1 MFFNEPL
8 CLSDGALLYADP
20 GQHVT
25 LPCVFTS
32 SAKYMSWYKQV
43 AGEKPQIMSS
53 FYKHSR
59 DAIGFFNQF
68 KDKNRFSAQTGEGFY
83 HLIISNVQESDSAMY
98 YCGQTSITTIEFHE
112 GIFLVLK
119 GIFHVFF
126 LMWTIYVA
134 IAKFV
139 AHFSLIVLENL
150 FLTCLIS
157 DSSALSFIRQPAS
170 DPVKQGDAVT
180 LSCTVHT
187 GTCDGE
193 HNVYWFKNSEESNP
207 GLIYANGGRNDK
219 CESKPMSQSLTCVY
233 NLQMTSLNRS
243 HAGTYYC
250 AVVACG
256 RILFGNGAKLQII
269 NEGKFLIGTLT
280 FTTLLAV
287 LIALSACFMKKRNS
301 CQSTESQATIS
312 APSMT
317 DAEGYQNKFNLYYA
331 ALSVNL
337 TDRTRRQR
345 DPTWSEAVYES
356 VKH

>member
-1 MFFNEPL
+1 MFMFYL
-8 CLSDGALLYADP
+8 LFFALHTAYGALLYADP

-119 GIFHVFF
+119 
-126 LMWTIYVA
+126 
-134 IAKFV
+134 
-139 AHFSLIVLENL
+139 
-150 FLTCLIS
+150 

>member
-1 MFFNEPL
+1 MFTFYL
-8 CLSDGALLYADP
+8 LFFVLHTAYGALLYADP
-20 GQHVT
+20 GQQVT

-32 SAKYMSWYKQV
+32 GAKYLSWYKQA

-119 GIFHVFF
+119 
-126 LMWTIYVA
+126 
-134 IAKFV
+134 
-139 AHFSLIVLENL
+139 
-150 FLTCLIS
+150 
-157 DSSALSFIRQPAS
+157 DSSASSFIRQPAS
-170 DPVKQGDAVT
+170 DPAKQGDAVT

-193 HNVYWFKNSEESNP
+193 HSVYWFKNSEESNP
-207 GLIYANGGRNDK
+207 GLIYANGGQNDK
-219 CESKPMSQSLTCVY
+219 CESKPISQSLTCVY
-233 NLQMTSLNRS
+233 NLPMTSLNLS

-256 RILFGNGAKLQII
+256 RILFVQ
-269 NEGKFLIGTLT
+269 
-280 FTTLLAV
+280 
-287 LIALSACFMKKRNS
+287 
-301 CQSTESQATIS
+301 
-312 APSMT
+312 
-317 DAEGYQNKFNLYYA
+317 
-331 ALSVNL
+331 
-337 TDRTRRQR
+337 RRQAANYNVLHEKEKQLPIIR
-345 DPTWSEAVYES
+345 VSSNNFRSIHDKRRGLPKQTQPLLCHFKCRPDRQIKTPEGSNLE
-356 VKH
+356 